1 MALNRTFP
9 YCKTPLDVPSG
20 VRRRR
25 TLNKLPQAAGNTR
38 KLLARTAP
46 HNPRYCSE
54 DNLLVVSS
62 GQHCC
67 GQYPRHGKVFNRGN
81 RITTPGVSGIPK
93 GQEVVWTSASSRTT
107 VRKQQI
113 PPHQACR
120 RTSIPVKPGRSQTR
134 HSRIGETAARQLV
147 SKPQSY
153 TAHSI
158 PLTRIDREVT
168 AGLELKLT
176 SVQNAFPDSF
186 VSSTQRFAE
195 SLRGTKMMFRG

>member
-1 MALNRTFP
+1 MRPYLGALSHPMGQPPRGGWWTATMIALTNVLSGTALHSL
-9 YCKTPLDVPSG
+9 CKRYPKRSG
-20 VRRRR
+20 SRV
-25 TLNKLPQAAGNTR
+25 GECF
-38 KLLARTAP
+38 LLCFGAETT
-46 HNPRYCSE
+46 
-54 DNLLVVSS
+54 NLVLLSM
-62 GQHCC
+62 H
-67 GQYPRHGKVFNRGN
+67 
-81 RITTPGVSGIPK
+81 
-93 GQEVVWTSASSRTT
+93 
-107 VRKQQI
+107 
-113 PPHQACR
+113 

-134 HSRIGETAARQLV
+134 HSRKGETAARHLV
-147 SKPQSY
+147 SLPQSY

>member
-67 GQYPRHGKVFNRGN
+67 GQYPRHGEVFNRGN
-81 RITTPGVSGIPK
+81 RITIPGVSGIPK

-134 HSRIGETAARQLV
+134 HSRIGETTARQLV
-147 SKPQSY
+147 SFAAVSH
-153 TAHSI
+153 TAQRQ
-158 PLTRIDREVT
+158 PLTRFDREST
-168 AGLELKLT
+168 TGLKI
-176 SVQNAFPDSF
+176 
-186 VSSTQRFAE
+186 
-195 SLRGTKMMFRG
+195 

>member
-67 GQYPRHGKVFNRGN
+67 GQYPRHGEVFNRGN

-147 SKPQSY
+147 SNPQSY
-153 TAHSI
+153 TRS
-158 PLTRIDREVT
+158 PSKTVCP
-168 AGLELKLT
+168 
-176 SVQNAFPDSF
+176 N
-186 VSSTQRFAE
+186 
-195 SLRGTKMMFRG
+195 

>member
-67 GQYPRHGKVFNRGN
+67 GQYPRHGEVFNRGN
-81 RITTPGVSGIPK
+81 RITTPGVNPAARST
-93 GQEVVWTSASSRTT
+93 VAVTVRTT
-107 VRKQQI
+107 LNKASMVHLWSAVRMPMDSLKKN
-113 PPHQACR
+113 R
-120 RTSIPVKPGRSQTR
+120 QT
-134 HSRIGETAARQLV
+134 GAV
-147 SKPQSY
+147 
-153 TAHSI
+153 
-158 PLTRIDREVT
+158 
-168 AGLELKLT
+168 
-176 SVQNAFPDSF
+176 PDSI
-186 VSSTQRFAE
+186 RE
-195 SLRGTKMMFRG
+195 SRYQSRMRPENSGEGTIQNPPAWLSNGTGRKGLAAPIAG

>member
-1 MALNRTFP
+1 MLQNAFGRSLRGTASADAQRTPSSSREYAEAACADWSTQSAL
-9 YCKTPLDVPSG
+9 PLGRQPPRGEQWATSL
-20 VRRRR
+20 RS
-25 TLNKLPQAAGNTR
+25 T
-38 KLLARTAP
+38 TATWLSLQLSESH
-46 HNPRYCSE
+46 HNSRCERY
-54 DNLLVVSS
+54 
-62 GQHCC
+62 
-67 GQYPRHGKVFNRGN
+67 
-81 RITTPGVSGIPK
+81 PK
-93 GQEVVWTSASSRTT
+93 GQEAVWASASSWAT
-107 VRKQQI
+107 VQKQQI
-113 PPHQACR
+113 SSHQACR

-134 HSRIGETAARQLV
+134 HSRQGETAARHLV
-147 SKPQSY
+147 SLPQSY

>member
-1 MALNRTFP
+1 MLSTQSGGQTRQGKQFLAQFMALNRTFP

-67 GQYPRHGKVFNRGN
+67 GQYPRHGEVFNRGN

-134 HSRIGETAARQLV
+134 HSRIDETAARQLV

-153 TAHSI
+153 TRS
-158 PLTRIDREVT
+158 PSKTVCP
-168 AGLELKLT
+168 
-176 SVQNAFPDSF
+176 N
-186 VSSTQRFAE
+186 
-195 SLRGTKMMFRG
+195 